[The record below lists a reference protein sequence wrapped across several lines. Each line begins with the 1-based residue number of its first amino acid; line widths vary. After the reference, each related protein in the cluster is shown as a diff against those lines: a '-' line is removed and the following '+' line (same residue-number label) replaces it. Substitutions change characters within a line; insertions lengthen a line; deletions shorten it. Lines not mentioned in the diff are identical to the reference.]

1 MKDLDSERGTW
12 VKIPG
17 AFAREQ
23 HTKLINLHKCLDT
36 VTFRAG
42 PNHFIFETEQ
52 SMETIDEVGSWLAL
66 YRAEFPTME
75 SLLEQN

>member
-1 MKDLDSERGTW
+1 M
-12 VKIPG
+12 KIPG